1 MSPIF
6 LPSPTVEDFNKISE
20 GFGSR
25 FKEILKKHGI
35 SQSRFGDDTE
45 THKGLI
51 SRYINGES
59 PSGDFI
65 MKAVSYF
72 PEEVQFLF
80 FGESESRVEE
90 SSSTYRKSPDV
101 IINEIESKLQ
111 DLKRALP
118 QK

>member
-1 MSPIF
+1 MN
-6 LPSPTVEDFNKISE
+6 FNKISE

-25 FKEILKKHGI
+25 FKEILKSHKVT
-35 SQSRFGDDTE
+35 QSKFGDDTN

-65 MKAVSYF
+65 MKVVAYF
-72 PEEVQFLF
+72 PEDIMFLF
-80 FGESESRVEE
+80 FGNHTTTEANEP
-90 SSSTYRKSPDV
+90 KSIYKSNPNLL
-101 IINEIESKLQ
+101 IEEIEDKLRQ
-111 DLKRALP
+111 LKSTLS

>member
-1 MSPIF
+1 MN
-6 LPSPTVEDFNKISE
+6 FNTISE

-25 FKEILKKHGI
+25 FRTILKKRGI

-65 MKAVSYF
+65 MKAVGYF
-72 PEEVQFLF
+72 PEEVHYLF
-80 FGESESRVEE
+80 FGDSKDRVEE
-90 SSSTYRKSPDV
+90 PNTLYKKTPED
-101 IINEIESKLQ
+101 IIREIELKLN
-111 DLKRALP
+111 DLKHALP

>member
-1 MSPIF
+1 MN
-6 LPSPTVEDFNKISE
+6 FNKISD
-20 GFGSR
+20 GFGER
-25 FKEILKKHGI
+25 FKAILKEKGV
-35 SQSRFGDDTE
+35 SQSKFGDDTD

-72 PEEVQFLF
+72 PNNINYLF
-80 FGESESRVEE
+80 FGDSTDSVQEEGESYARNPEDII
-90 SSSTYRKSPDV
+90 SS
-101 IINEIESKLQ
+101 IEVQLAE
-111 DLKRALP
+111 LKRCLS